1 MKNKEVLEK
10 LNLIPKKNFTVFKY
24 DEMEKIK
31 DLVEDLGWEH
41 QRMTECGKL
50 SYKRLTAM
58 LGWEFES

>member
-31 DLVEDLGWEH
+31 NLVDDLGWEH
-41 QRMTECGKL
+41 QRMSSSGQK
-50 SYKRLTAM
+50 SYEKLTAM

>member
-1 MKNKEVLEK
+1 MVKKAVEQHN
-10 LNLIPKKNFTVFKY
+10 KNFTVFKY

-31 DLVEDLGWEH
+31 ELVEDLGLDH
-41 QRMTECGKL
+41 HRMTECGKL

>member
-1 MKNKEVLEK
+1 MAKKAVEQHN
-10 LNLIPKKNFTVFKY
+10 KNFTVFKY

-31 DLVEDLGWEH
+31 ELVEDLGLDH
-41 QRMTECGKL
+41 HRMTECGKL